1 MVHRKIISALGLLL
15 LLSACKKNIATVQI
29 SVTMAHTNTPI
40 GGSMYR
46 LVELKSKGIGGFDIE
61 ETGYGV
67 SGIVGPDGKASFSLK
82 TKASNGYD
90 MYFDHSTMNVPSGD
104 YEIVQG
110 PTGFAGNIN
119 ENGENVYEIRILP
132 KMAVQFNFKNENCSG
147 STDTF
152 RYKSFNIDE
161 EPHLNQNQIDSRPWL
176 EGSSLNGCVDFV
188 GPFAIRLAGHYVFYW
203 EASRN
208 GILDTGIDTFYV
220 SPDGNNVIEM
230 FW

>member
-1 MVHRKIISALGLLL
+1 MVHRKIIAALGLLL

-104 YEIVQG
+104 YKIVQG
-110 PTGFAGNIN
+110 PNDFAGNIN
-119 ENGENVYEIRILP
+119 ENGENVYDIRVLP
-132 KMAVQFNFKNENCSG
+132 KMDVIVHHKNVNCYDGTDQLKFKTFN
-147 STDTF
+147 
-152 RYKSFNIDE
+152 YDE
-161 EPHLNQNQIDSRPWL
+161 RPNTTQVDIDSWPWTY
-176 EGSSLNGCVDFV
+176 NQGCTDIW
-188 GPFAIRLAGHYVFYW
+188 GGHWLAGHYIYMW
-203 EASRN
+203 EANKN
-208 GILDTGIDTFYV
+208 GIVTTGIDTFYV
-220 SPDGNNVIEM
+220 SPDGNNLIEL